1 MLPLKVLITGAVGA
15 GKTTLVSTLSE
26 IEALT
31 TDVDSQEAIGKNKTT
46 VGLDYGRMTL
56 KERSVRLF
64 GTPGQ
69 ERFDYMWQILGEGVD
84 GMIVLVHAGH
94 ENAQAKT
101 EHVLNTLRT
110 TNEAADVPFVVGITH
125 VDEAGARPEVLREA
139 PFAQQAAAVL
149 TTDVRTQ
156 HDGYRLMHALADA
169 WDTQ

>member
-56 KERSVRLF
+56 RERSVRLF

-84 GMIVLVHAGH
+84 AMIVLVHAGH
-94 ENAQAKT
+94 DTAEADT
-101 EHVLNTLRT
+101 EHLLDTLRA
-110 TNEAADVPFVVGITH
+110 NEAADVPFVAGITH
-125 VDEAGARPEVLREA
+125 VDEAGAHPEALRKA
-139 PFAQQAAAVL
+139 SFAQRATAVL
-149 TTDVRTQ
+149 TADVRTER
-156 HDGYRLMHALADA
+156 DGHALIHALADA
-169 WDTQ
+169 WDIQ